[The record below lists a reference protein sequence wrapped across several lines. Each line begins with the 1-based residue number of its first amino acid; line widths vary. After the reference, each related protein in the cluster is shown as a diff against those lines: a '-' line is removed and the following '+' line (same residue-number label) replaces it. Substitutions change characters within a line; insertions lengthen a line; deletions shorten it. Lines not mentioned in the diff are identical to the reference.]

1 MTQRRK
7 WWENIIINIIIKPVK
22 DKKGNPITEIEE
34 QRKRWVEQLNKQ
46 APLNSSDIE
55 AVPTDILM
63 DVTQATIE
71 EIWTVVRL
79 IKSEKTAGPDKIKLE
94 ALVCA

>member
-1 MTQRRK
+1 MTQRRN
-7 WWENIIINIIIKPVK
+7 WWDIIIINIIIIPVK
-22 DKKGNPITEIEE
+22 GKEGNPITEIEE

-71 EIWTVVRL
+71 EIWTVIRL
-79 IKSEKTAGPDKIKLE
+79 IKGEEAAGPDKIKLE